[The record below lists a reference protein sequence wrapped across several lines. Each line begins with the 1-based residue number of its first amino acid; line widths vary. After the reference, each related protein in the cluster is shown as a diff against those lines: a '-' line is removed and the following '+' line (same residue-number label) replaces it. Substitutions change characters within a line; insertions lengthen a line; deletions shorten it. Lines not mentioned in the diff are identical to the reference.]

1 MELGN
6 MFFGNSRGEYPVKRH
21 AGFEDELW
29 RLFKAIGA
37 DDHYGSDFISDVFE
51 IHPYWW
57 GDCTCGYEEKEHQWE
72 RLHNHRPPC
81 LWYGYD
87 GSKLMTAPCTCGYQH
102 EREMFEMEHDH
113 TETCALV
120 RPNFWYKPDDYKLKW
135 YKYPVRDSYTNRKLS
150 LGQFVRMIDKCI
162 ASLKEKR

>member
-37 DDHYGSDFISDVFE
+37 DDHYGSDFTNDVFE
-51 IHPYWW
+51 VHPYWW
-57 GDCTCGYEEKEHQWE
+57 GDCTCEYEEKERRWQKLHQH
-72 RLHNHRPPC
+72 LASCPAAGDDFVAC
-81 LWYGYD
+81 
-87 GSKLMTAPCTCGYQH
+87 SCGYEH
-102 EREMFEMEHDH
+102 EWKMFSMEHDH
-113 TETCALV
+113 TEDCALV